1 MASTKAAPTASRRG
15 HFLSLNS
22 DHFNS
27 SGNVV
32 DVNDEMWYTSGT
44 KYDSGIENTPS
55 SQGRVRRAVVNRL
68 VNTDF
73 KTNWTQTKEYGSDT
87 YSIDSSVTCLAMRS
101 AKLVKRGAG
110 EFKSTSQAKLFKSG
124 KYTFSVYVKTTGLT
138 VPDGKKGAFL
148 RVTIGDSVYE
158 SEPVVSSTA
167 AREMNTFAGGW
178 ERMYVTFPFTRPEGM
193 DALTPSNVTVAIVCD
208 ASKGTAY
215 FAAPQVESGEIANMF
230 NLVVNGDFSVTKNNT
245 SCSDG
250 TRLFPENWTTLG
262 TGLTDKMVLN
272 MQTGVV
278 TDRAENRMPETVE
291 GNALRLFSFP
301 TVANIYMSQ
310 AIRTYGNKND
320 VFVLGG
326 WVNSHTV
333 QAGYTLSKPT
343 IRVRFMKAA
352 DSQWTS
358 WNNLFFTTENDNWHH
373 MTTTI
378 AAPYAYVRIEVSV
391 SYPQN
396 NKTCMFSQIYLY
408 RDLYGSSY
416 TYDDHS
422 NILNVKSLTNQQSQ
436 ATYDSFN
443 NRLSYVEPGSA
454 STEKYTFTYGDTDAQ
469 KKRHLQLSAATPMG
483 VKSATTY
490 DQYGN
495 STTNV
500 VQPSADA
507 PLMKTETVYS
517 DNGNYVIAQKDARG
531 NSIVNLL
538 DSNGRTISVTDPA
551 GNSVFYAYDASN
563 RVVGVTS
570 EASGKVYKNSY
581 TYENDRIKTIAHNT
595 TSDTVNDVI
604 YTFEYDALGRK
615 TAVKVG
621 NQELSRNVYSNDR
634 KGLLD
639 EMNFCNGAKV
649 RYAYDDFG
657 RTTAI
662 YVDEPGETST
672 TPKYEFKYDA
682 RGIASVIKDNVLM
695 TETRVTSD
703 LADRPSESVTRDAN
717 GNLIHKSVLNY
728 DGKNRVKEFV
738 DVLPDSTHKTAYTY
752 DADNRVTEVKFDNSD
767 THKVNYS
774 YDLLNRITT
783 KCVTNGV
790 PYTTTY
796 GFVDGD
802 TATYGAN
809 ATTPLI
815 STITQGSGANA
826 MNFAYAYDNRG
837 NIVSEVRNG
846 VTVSYE
852 YDELGQLIRVN
863 DPNDKTAGTS
873 GTTWVYTYDRG
884 GNILNKSAYG
894 YTTSAVSSP
903 VNQWSYAYEDTNWKD
918 KLTKFN
924 GATITY
930 DAIGNPLSDG
940 TWTYVWEKGR
950 QLKSMHNAS
959 TGVTME
965 FKYNQNGIRT
975 QKIKKVNGVIEDT
988 TNYILSG
995 NKIVSMYDKDDML
1008 SFTYD
1013 ASGAPA
1019 TVTYIGGV
1027 YTYVKNLQGDIVGIL
1042 DVAGNLVVEYKY
1054 DTWGNQT
1061 YISGILHTLLGK
1073 ANPFRYRG
1081 YVYDEETGLYYL
1093 KTRYYAHQYGRF
1105 INSDSLLHQKGH
1117 ASKHNQYTYCNNN
1130 PVNFCDNSGKS
1141 FAAVAL
1147 MLGAMTLMLTSCT
1160 VPESSSSG
1168 YDNANCYGYALGINE
1183 DLKVGQKSGNVIK
1196 EPYTIEQ
1203 VQEAVL
1209 SDNKDRNI
1217 RPLDSIS
1224 DPISDNEYRIALRIG
1239 FQESQNPF
1247 NWDEKKT
1254 TYDYH
1259 FMKEDE
1265 NGIWSHKPAGH
1276 SVEYLSEGETPDDVL
1291 WNLYNEIGNPEIV
1304 GFYEGPT
1311 VYFAIEYE

>member
-1 MASTKAAPTASRRG
+1 
-15 HFLSLNS
+15 
-22 DHFNS
+22 
-27 SGNVV
+27 
-32 DVNDEMWYTSGT
+32 MWYTNGT

-68 VNTDF
+68 TNADF
-73 KTNWTQTKEYGSDT
+73 SSGWTQTKEYSSDT
-87 YSIDSSVTCLAMRS
+87 YALDSSVTCLAMKS
-101 AKLVKRGAG
+101 AKVVKKGAG

-124 KYTFSVYVKTTGLT
+124 KYTFSAYVKTTGLT

-148 RVTIGDSVYE
+148 RVTIGENVYE

-178 ERMYVTFPFTRPEGM
+178 ERMYVTFPFTRPEDV

-301 TVANIYMSQ
+301 TVGNIYMSQ

-408 RDLYGSSY
+408 RDLYGSSFG
-416 TYDDHS
+416 YDDNGNVVSVSDLS
-422 NILNVKSLTNQQSQ
+422 NQKSQ
-436 ATYDSFN
+436 ATYDDFN
-443 NRLSYVEPGSA
+443 NLLSYVQPGSA
-454 STEKYTFTYGDTDAQ
+454 STEKYSFTYGDTDAE
-469 KKRHLQLSAATPMG
+469 KKRHLQLSATTPMG

-495 STTNV
+495 STANV

-531 NSIVNLL
+531 NSVVNLL
-538 DSNGRTISVTDPA
+538 DTNGRTISVTDPA
-551 GNSVFYAYDASN
+551 GNSIFYAYDNSN
-563 RVVGVTS
+563 RVIGVTS
-570 EASGKVYKNSY
+570 ETSGKVHKNSY

-604 YTFEYDALGRK
+604 YTFEYDELGRK

-621 NQELSRNVYSNDR
+621 NQELSQSVYSEDR

-639 EMNFCNGAKV
+639 EMNFGNGAKV

-662 YVDEPGETST
+662 YVDESGETST
-672 TPKYEFKYDA
+672 APKYEFKYDA

-703 LADRPSESVTRDAN
+703 LADRPSESVMKDAN
-717 GNLIHKSVLNY
+717 GNLVHKSVLNY
-728 DGKNRVKEFV
+728 DGKNRVKEFL
-738 DVLPDSTHKTAYTY
+738 DILPEATHKTSYTY
-752 DADNRVTEVKFDNSD
+752 DADNRVTEVKFDDSD
-767 THKVNYS
+767 THKVNLT
-774 YDLLNRITT
+774 YDLLNRITNKT
-783 KCVTNGV
+783 VTNGV
-790 PYTTTY
+790 PYSTTY
-796 GFVDGD
+796 GYVTGD
-802 TATYGAN
+802 TASYGAN

-815 STITQGSGANA
+815 STITQGSGENA
-826 MNFAYAYDNRG
+826 MNFAYTYDSRG
-837 NIVSEVRNG
+837 NIISETRNG
-846 VTVSYE
+846 VTTTYE

-863 DPNDKTAGTS
+863 DPNDPAADS
-873 GTTWVYTYDRG
+873 VRGTTWVYSYDRG
-884 GNILNKSAYG
+884 GNILQKLAYVLSSDAQPSELRQSLIYE
-894 YTTSAVSSP
+894 YTDA
-903 VNQWSYAYEDTNWKD
+903 NWKD
-918 KLTKFN
+918 KLTLFCN
-924 GATITY
+924 DELEY
-930 DAIGNPLSDG
+930 DAIGNLTDDG
-940 TWTYVWEKGR
+940 QWTYTWEKGR
-950 QLKSMHNAS
+950 QLKSMHNAN

-965 FKYNQNGIRT
+965 FKYNHEGIRT
-975 QKIKKVNGVIEDT
+975 QKIKKVNGTVTET
-988 TNYILSG
+988 TDYILKG
-995 NKIVSMYDKDDML
+995 KTVAAMKKNTDTYY
-1008 SFTYD
+1008 FTYD
-1013 ASGAPA
+1013 ASSKPA
-1019 TVTYIGGV
+1019 TVNFNGNE
-1027 YTYVKNLQGDIVGIL
+1027 YTYVKNQQGDIVGIL
-1042 DVAGNLVVEYKY
+1042 DASGNLVVEYKY
-1054 DTWGNQT
+1054 DAWGAP
-1061 YISGILHTLLGK
+1061 ISIYSASTTVDSL
-1073 ANPFRYRG
+1073 AFDNPFRYRG
-1081 YVYDEETGLYYL
+1081 YVWDDDTGLYYL
-1093 KTRYYAHQYGRF
+1093 RARYYNPAIGRF
-1105 INSDSLLHQKGH
+1105 VNTDTLLSWK
-1117 ASKHNQYTYCNNN
+1117 KRLLTHNTFAYCGNA
-1130 PVNFCDNSGKS
+1130 PSMNFDPNRKS
-1141 FAAVAL
+1141 FLTISAL
-1147 MLGAMTLMLTSCT
+1147 C
-1160 VPESSSSG
+1160 
-1168 YDNANCYGYALGINE
+1168 
-1183 DLKVGQKSGNVIK
+1183 
-1196 EPYTIEQ
+1196 
-1203 VQEAVL
+1203 AVL
-1209 SDNKDRNI
+1209 AIMAGCLSGCSKETLETLKSAPNLNRETAPSASYNCCGNGYGKQIVTNPTGYIPGMSTRETFNLVKADIGEDNITEHN
-1217 RPLDSIS
+1217 SI
-1224 DPISDNEYRIALRIG
+1224 
-1239 FQESQNPF
+1239 
-1247 NWDEKKT
+1247 DEEI
-1254 TYDYH
+1254 D
-1259 FMKEDE
+1259 EDE
-1265 NGIWSHKPAGH
+1265 YMVAIKCGLTIITSSCMIMERFITSKDKQIWLLDVRLLVSTVRSGIHISTQMSRFPNMVKR
-1276 SVEYLSEGETPDDVL
+1276 
-1291 WNLYNEIGNPEIV
+1291 
-1304 GFYEGPT
+1304 
-1311 VYFAIEYE
+1311 